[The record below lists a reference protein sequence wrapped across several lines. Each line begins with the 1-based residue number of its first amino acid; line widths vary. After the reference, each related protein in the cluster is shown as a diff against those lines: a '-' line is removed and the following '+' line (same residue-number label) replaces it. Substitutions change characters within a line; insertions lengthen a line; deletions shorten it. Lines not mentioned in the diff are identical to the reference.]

1 MVQFYKILKKT
12 IVIIAIIFE
21 IAPTSPAST
30 TATKG
35 DYWKDHITQ
44 KRDKQPQ
51 SILPLKWINAGERP
65 SRSQVIKRQIKLI
78 TLHTK
83 RKPPPI
89 ELHTATINKRKNK
102 RTKPNTKKHTKQKRR
117 TLANFAIPK
126 RKHSPQWMC
135 MSLRIKNIS
144 TKNFECNNHAKP
156 SLQQSVN
163 TTSNN
168 IPNTLQPYATPKTN
182 ANPSTHATSPKNPI
196 LLDEYHPGGNIN
208 DAEDHPNRC
217 TWTHFDLAA
226 MPQKWLRPTTIKDIA
241 PPPYACIM
249 CTPPAPDFTPLR
261 EPTERHPTT
270 WFTMMDLDLKPPTL
284 NPHAFNYVD

>member
-1 MVQFYKILKKT
+1 MVRFYKILKKT
-12 IVIIAIIFE
+12 IVIIAIIIK
-21 IAPTSPAST
+21 IAPASPTSTA
-30 TATKG
+30 ATKG
-35 DYWKDHITQ
+35 DYWKDRVTQ

-65 SRSQVIKRQIKLI
+65 SRLQVIKQRIKLI
-78 TLHTK
+78 TSHTK

-89 ELHTATINKRKNK
+89 KLHTATINKRKNK
-102 RTKPNTKKHTKQKRR
+102 RTKSNTKKHTKQKRR

-126 RKHSPQWMC
+126 QKHSPQWLR
-135 MSLRIKNIS
+135 MSLRIKNLS

-196 LLDEYHPGGNIN
+196 TLDEYHPGGNID
-208 DAEDHPNRC
+208 DAKNHPNRC

-226 MPQKWLRPTTIKDIA
+226 VPQKWLRPTTIKDIA
-241 PPPYACIM
+241 PPPYVCIM
-249 CTPPAPDFTPLR
+249 CTPPAPDFTP
-261 EPTERHPTT
+261 PTQTNQET
-270 WFTMMDLDLKPPTL
+270 
-284 NPHAFNYVD
+284 PHHMVHKDGP